1 MERVISFLYRF
12 TKQDAFVG
20 YHDDTPSSVIFQATE
35 QLHESQSWRK
45 SEESEYH
52 NTNEWKRDVLICSK
66 KLLLQMAS
74 PDALIRLHN
83 TTLSLDQEKIKK
95 IYFYEQCHGSI
106 VQFLQHHFYDGQP
119 HQSGL
124 LIQVSKYYTSSLIY
138 VWIAHC
144 YVAIL
149 IGNNTQSSSLQY

>member
-1 MERVISFLYRF
+1 MGSVIFIHSYRF

-20 YHDDTPSSVIFQATE
+20 YHDDTPSSVIFQATD
-35 QLHESQSWRK
+35 QLHKSQSWRNGED
-45 SEESEYH
+45 SFHWNEYH

-74 PDALIRLHN
+74 PDALIRLRN
-83 TTLSLDQEKIKK
+83 STLSHDQEKLKK

-106 VQFLQHHFYDGQP
+106 LQFLQHHLHGGQS

-124 LIQVSKYYTSSLIY
+124 LIQVSKYYTSSLILDCSLLC
-138 VWIAHC
+138 C
-144 YVAIL
+144 Y
-149 IGNNTQSSSLQY
+149 NFR